1 MERYFKQKA
10 SCPAEDEINWDEEI
24 KYDPSLRKEIDSYH
38 PNLREKV
45 RRKYFPLLKIGE
57 KEKSRR
63 FMREWFD
70 EFGHWLQYSETK
82 HKAYYFYYFLF
93 REKKDA

>member
-10 SCPAEDEINWDEEI
+10 SYPAEDEINWDEEI

-45 RRKYFPLLKIGE
+45 RRKYLENGPCQPRSINLSLLKI
-57 KEKSRR
+57 
-63 FMREWFD
+63 
-70 EFGHWLQYSETK
+70 
-82 HKAYYFYYFLF
+82 
-93 REKKDA
+93 